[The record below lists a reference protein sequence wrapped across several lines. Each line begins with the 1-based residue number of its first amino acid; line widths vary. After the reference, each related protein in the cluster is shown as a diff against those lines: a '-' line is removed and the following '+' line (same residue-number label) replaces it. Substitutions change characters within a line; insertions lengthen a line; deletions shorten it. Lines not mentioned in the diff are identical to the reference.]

1 MNTIYKERKNME
13 NNMEK
18 EVFEVTI
25 ERDETPKMC
34 RDTIKFSADCR
45 KYRKRSRDLGDRY
58 DFPVGSTVRLNGKD
72 LYVSEDS
79 PTASCM
85 KCFLVGNEIMD
96 IGIFAC
102 STLCASSICRAGLR
116 ADGKNIHYRLKEEV
130 EEHGS
135 L

>member
-1 MNTIYKERKNME
+1 MNIEEPK
-13 NNMEK
+13 EK

-25 ERDETPKMC
+25 GRKETGKMC
-34 RDTIKFSADCR
+34 EDTVRFSKNCR

-58 DFPVGSTVRLNGKD
+58 DFPVGSTVRLNGRE

-130 EEHGS
+130 REHGS